1 MGFAGKYEV
10 VRRLDAGGMA
20 EVFIAKAIG
29 AAGITKTVAI
39 KRVLPHL
46 SANDK
51 FVRMFLDEARVG
63 MRLSH
68 ANIVQVFDVGE
79 ADGTFYIVMEFI
91 KGVSLR
97 KVLDVTSEQNRAV
110 PVGTA
115 VYLAAEAARGLG
127 YAHRAVDEDGR
138 PLKIV
143 HRDVSPPNI
152 LLSEQGEV
160 KVSDF
165 GLAKAASQLERT
177 DPGVVKGKF
186 SYLAPE
192 AIDGLEVDHR
202 ADIFALG
209 VVLFEVLTGRKL
221 FCGETDYQ
229 TVQLVSRCHVPPIGL
244 LNPQV
249 PTLLDDI
256 VHKALVRDRDHRYQ
270 TAEEFAEALTGF
282 LYAASL
288 KATSKQVADL
298 VAEVSGKRRRRAT
311 VKLAQNFVREELL
324 RSLSDPNAPVVG
336 QSESQDTAD
345 SVDTRSW
352 IDDLGL
358 DDMAESPGPQPGHAP
373 PPPPGSAP
381 KPPPPPDPSSS
392 GFFRKFFKK

>member
-1 MGFAGKYEV
+1 MEFAGKYEIV
-10 VRRLDAGGMA
+10 KKLDAGGMA
-20 EVFIAKAIG
+20 EVYVAKSLG

-46 SANDK
+46 SSNEK
-51 FVRMFLDEARVG
+51 FIRMFLDEARVG
-63 MRLSH
+63 MKLSH

-79 ADGTFYIVMEFI
+79 AQGSYYIVMEFV

-97 KVLDVTSEQNRAV
+97 KVLDVSAQHYRVV
-110 PVGTA
+110 PVATA
-115 VYLAAEAARGLG
+115 VHVAAETARGLG
-127 YAHRAVDEDGR
+127 YAHRATDEDGH
-138 PLKIV
+138 PLRIV

-152 LLSEQGEV
+152 LLSDQGEV
-160 KVSDF
+160 KISDF

-202 ADIFALG
+202 ADIFSLG
-209 VVLFEVLTGRKL
+209 VVLFEMLTGRRL
-221 FCGETDYQ
+221 FLGKTDYQ

-249 PTLLDDI
+249 PTLLADI
-256 VHKALVRDRDHRYQ
+256 VQKALVRDRDHRYQ
-270 TAEEFAEALTGF
+270 SAEEFAEALTSF

-298 VAEVSGKRRRRAT
+298 VAEASGKKRRRAT
-311 VKLAQNFVREELL
+311 VKLAQDFVREELL
-324 RSLSDPNAPVVG
+324 RSLSDPSAPVG
-336 QSESQDTAD
+336 PSPAPDRSD
-345 SVDTRSW
+345 SVDTRNW

-358 DDMAESPGPQPGHAP
+358 DDMADQSHQDAAHRPPPLPGTPKTP
-373 PPPPGSAP
+373 PPPPEPSA
-381 KPPPPPDPSSS
+381 S